1 MARLDDAGGGNS
13 GRSGTAA
20 SFSSGHV
27 AEVLATPPVARK
39 QDPRENKLWFLY
51 LASGMEEG
59 EYASL
64 PSAVIHGTATVTP
77 SEKKCSQE
85 NTAFLDGMPMLPQ

>member
-39 QDPRENKLWFLY
+39 QDPREKLWFRY

-64 PSAVIHGTATVTP
+64 PSAVTHGTATVTP

>member
-1 MARLDDAGGGNS
+1 MARVDDAAGGGNS
-13 GRSGTAA
+13 GWSGTAA

-27 AEVLATPPVARK
+27 AEVLATPAARK
-39 QDPRENKLWFLY
+39 QDPRENKLWFRY

-64 PSAVIHGTATVTP
+64 PSAVTHGTATVTP
-77 SEKKCSQE
+77 SEK
-85 NTAFLDGMPMLPQ
+85 